1 MPACVRHEALPPEAE
16 EMNRLNIVFPETR
29 PEPAHPHGWT
39 PFFIVATMVFSVFL
53 FTHTEAMSQL
63 GSGIMSLLGS

>member
-1 MPACVRHEALPPEAE
+1 MAACERDEGLPPEAE
-16 EMNRLNIVFPETR
+16 DMSKLNIVFPETK

-39 PFFIVATMVFSVFL
+39 PLFIVVTMTLSVFL

>member
-1 MPACVRHEALPPEAE
+1 
-16 EMNRLNIVFPETR
+16 MNRLNIVFPETR